1 MSSVR
6 GANRRASGVPAG
18 RTRPRASSI
27 ACSRPSSAR
36 GGSAVSMATAQF
48 RYQRRSRSVRPG
60 SSSHGSDSYSGE
72 VSTTPI

>member
-6 GANRRASGVPAG
+6 AAKRRASGVPGG
-18 RTRPRASSI
+18 RTRPSASSI

-36 GGSAVSMATAQF
+36 GGSAVSIATTQL

-60 SSSHGSDSYSGE
+60 SSSHGSDS
-72 VSTTPI
+72 